1 MQALEE
7 LAVSYDSQDNDIA
20 ALKLE
25 NKALMQEMKNSKVGN
40 LQHSALATLCLLQYC
55 VLVVAE

>member
-1 MQALEE
+1 MEFSQAQEELREVMQALEE

-25 NKALMQEMKNSKVGN
+25 NKVLLQEMRNSKVW
-40 LQHSALATLCLLQYC
+40 QS
-55 VLVVAE
+55 VVPQM